1 MASSSGRNWGHMAA
15 MNQYKQVFCDVFS
28 ITLDKFSESI
38 AYQSI
43 DEWDSIGHMSL
54 ISALESEFEIVI
66 EMDDVIDFESF
77 NKGIEILK
85 KYKIFIQ

>member
-1 MASSSGRNWGHMAA
+1 
-15 MNQYKQVFCDVFS
+15 MNNLDKYNDSFIKTFS
-28 ITLDKFSESI
+28 IKKDKLKNLKYNSI
-38 AYQSI
+38 AK
-43 DEWDSIGHMSL
+43 WDSVGHMSL